1 MSRLT
6 MVECVGV
13 GCVILFTLLKGD
25 GWWAREGPT
34 VAMIHEPKSKDTGW
48 MTYREG
54 GDER

>member
-1 MSRLT
+1 

-13 GCVILFTLLKGD
+13 GCVILFPLLKGD